1 MELTRNF
8 QDAPNEYAR
17 KINEKVDLYAF
28 GDGNE
33 FMKLLDRVANGEC
46 VTSCNEAFVF
56 SSMIKH
62 PKLSVS
68 NTYFFKEKPFKPFI
82 LVLPFEKHSIYTYPI
97 NYYWRRLLE
106 SGIYTKLYND
116 AVLRMKTT
124 SIPPTYDRGNIAI
137 QMADMQT
144 AFYALI
150 VGYISSFI
158 CFLFELRRKKK
169 KKELSFKA

>member
-8 QDAPNEYAR
+8 KDAPNEYAR
-17 KINEKVDLYAF
+17 MINEKVDLYAF

-46 VTSCNEAFVF
+46 
-56 SSMIKH
+56 
-62 PKLSVS
+62 
-68 NTYFFKEKPFKPFI
+68 FKPFI

-137 QMADMQT
+137 EMADMQT
-144 AFYALI
+144 AFYALV

-158 CFLFELRRKKK
+158 CFLFEIRRKKK
-169 KKELSFKA
+169 KKELAFKP